1 MITMI
6 FSMTEEK
13 ITIQILK
20 EQVLNLTRP
29 ENSREGE
36 SV

>member
-1 MITMI
+1 MI

-13 ITIQILK
+13 ITIQILFK